1 MNPKHS
7 HNLRFSLLAAIALV
21 LAPMLH
27 AGPFAD
33 SARPYV
39 DDGTI
44 AGTVFLAADGKK
56 VLACEAVG
64 LADIADKKP
73 MREDSL
79 FWIASM
85 SKPMTAAAFM
95 MLVDEGK
102 VSLDDPVSKYIPS
115 FAQRQKIVSKE
126 SEKLGDIA
134 NYTRDPGAP
143 EAESKQ
149 AAAPAAVYRKTTI
162 TIRHLLSHT
171 AGLRYSVP
179 EEKPTFDLL
188 PLSKLVEIYA
198 ASDLLFEPGTDYSY
212 ANTDINTIGRIIEIV
227 SGMPYEDF
235 LQKRLLDPLGM
246 MDTTFWPDAKQVGRI
261 ATCYRG
267 DPKKRTLTAQPNA
280 YLRYP
285 LNDRVNRHP
294 FPGGGLFSS
303 ARDVARF
310 GQFLLNKGEF
320 NGKRLLSEAAV
331 AEMTRRQT
339 PPHTKT
345 AYGLGLNLGKG
356 EPGGKYGH
364 GGAYSTNLSIWPKE
378 NLVTVF
384 MVQRISKWGGPNGN
398 KIRPALEDDAL
409 KLITK

>member
-7 HNLRFSLLAAIALV
+7 LNLRVSLLAAIALA
-21 LAPMLH
+21 LAPLLR

-33 SARPYV
+33 TARPYV

-64 LADIADKKP
+64 LADIAGKKP

-102 VSLDDPVSKYIPS
+102 VSLDDPVSKYIPA

-134 NYTRDPGAP
+134 NYTRDPSAP
-143 EAESKQ
+143 EVESRQ
-149 AAAPAAVYRKTTI
+149 AAAPAAVYRKTPI

-179 EEKPTFDLL
+179 EEKPTFDRL
-188 PLSKLVEIYA
+188 PLSKLVDIYA

-246 MDTTFWPDAKQVGRI
+246 SDTTFWPDAKQVERI

-285 LNDRVNRHP
+285 LNDRANRHP

-320 NGKRLLSEAAV
+320 NGRRLLSEKAV

-384 MVQRISKWGGPNGN
+384 MVQRISKWGGPNGG
-398 KIRPALEDDAL
+398 KIRPALEKEAV
-409 KLITK
+409 KLTTK